1 MSRHAPT
8 RSSLR
13 HLRLLSRARA
23 RVSPLASLKP
33 SLRPMVWLG
42 LGQLV
47 LASISILA
55 TVSLMAATTF
65 SSQFSWTFYSGPW
78 VG

>member
-13 HLRLLSRARA
+13 HSRLLSRA

-47 LASISILA
+47 LASVSILA

>member
-13 HLRLLSRARA
+13 HSRLLSRARA
-23 RVSPLASLKP
+23 SPLASLKP

-47 LASISILA
+47 LASVSILA